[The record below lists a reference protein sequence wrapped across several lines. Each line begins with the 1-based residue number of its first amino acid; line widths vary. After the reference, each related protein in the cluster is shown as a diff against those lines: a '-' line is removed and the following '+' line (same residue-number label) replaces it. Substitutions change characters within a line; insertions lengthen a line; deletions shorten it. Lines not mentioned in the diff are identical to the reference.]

1 MKKFK
6 LSVLAM
12 LSVIAMTFTSCL
24 GDDGDNTQYVYGTG
38 KAISS
43 QSVLLDNGLTIT
55 SSATLELS
63 ERYYV
68 MAQCSQEEYESVMAK
83 LNAGE
88 RASIKSEYMEGGKF
102 VIGELEEE
110 PGTSTDVDGLSWFN
124 WGAFGN
130 GYVNLNVKADY
141 YGKKEAENATTP
153 SLFTPEIGATYA
165 YEAASNTLTLTIS
178 YNSRKEEATES
189 DGKLK
194 NGYSVYTGQ
203 ELPFSID
210 VVELY
215 GELRRESPTLKD
227 TDEINLVVKYL
238 SEGTVQSDELTGK
251 FGTSTNYFNLG
262 MLKRNFEY

>member
-1 MKKFK
+1 MKNFK
-6 LSVLAM
+6 LSMLAM

-38 KAISS
+38 KALSA

-55 SSATLELS
+55 SGSGTLELS
-63 ERYYV
+63 QRYYI
-68 MAQCSQEEYESVMAK
+68 MAQCSQETYESVMAK

-88 RASIKSEYMEGGKF
+88 RASMNSDYMQGGKF
-102 VIGELEEE
+102 ITGELEDESE
-110 PGTSTDVDGLSWFN
+110 TSTEVESLSWFN

-130 GYVNLNVKADY
+130 GYVNLTVKADY
-141 YGKKEAENATTP
+141 YTKKAENNNTP
-153 SLFTPEIGATYA
+153 SLFTPEVGATYEYDA
-165 YEAASNTLTLTIS
+165 DANKLTLTVA
-178 YNSRKEEATES
+178 YNSRKEEATDS

-194 NGYSVYTGQ
+194 SGYSVYSGQ
-203 ELPFSID
+203 ELPVSID
-210 VVELY
+210 VTRLY
-215 GELRRESPTLKD
+215 RVLKDEKPSLKD

-238 SEGTVQSDELTGK
+238 SEGEVQSAELTGK